1 MHVCVKAEYW
11 IQTFAHAEALHFI
24 PKRST
29 VKSGQSFLDTVCH
42 IYRKQDFSDLKK
54 LLQT

>member
-11 IQTFAHAEALHFI
+11 IQTFAHAEVLHFI